1 MRKLFLLILFSILLS
16 SFAYAQD
23 KKKVCFASSFPFASQ
38 KGDILHGFDIDLW
51 REVAKELGWKEGVD
65 YEITLV
71 PTFGKVFKEV
81 ELGHADFALAGI
93 TITQQ
98 REQRFDFSYP
108 YMDSGLTILLPRSSE
123 SGSASSAIFNALT
136 SSSVIEMLLIFTLI
150 ILIAAHIIWFT
161 EQGSDEISDKYWS
174 GLWDGIWWS
183 IVTAT
188 TVGYG
193 DKVPHKKIS
202 KIIAIVVMFVGI
214 IAFGFFTAELS
225 SNMTTKKLNTINGIE
240 DINVS
245 TKVGTVSNST
255 SEQFLA
261 SYQGESGIVKRYEN
275 VSEATNALKQGK
287 VDCVIYDAPMLQY
300 IAKKDSEDFT
310 TIEKKFDPQ
319 KYGILLK
326 LDSKDRKAINEALLA
341 LEKSG
346 RLTELKKR
354 YFE

>member
-1 MRKLFLLILFSILLS
+1 MRKLCFLILFSIL
-16 SFAYAQD
+16 FATPLFAQN
-23 KKKVCFASSFPFASQ
+23 KKKVCLASSVPFASQ
-38 KGDILHGFDIDLW
+38 KGNQLHGFDVDLW
-51 REVAKELGWKEGVD
+51 REVAKELGWREGID
-65 YEITLV
+65 YEINLV
-71 PTFGKVFKEV
+71 PSFGQVFKEV
-81 ELGHADFALAGI
+81 ESGRADFALAGI

-123 SGSASSAIFNALT
+123 STSASSAIFNALT
-136 SSSVIEMLLIFTLI
+136 SASVIEMLLIFSLI

-161 EQGSDEISDKYWS
+161 EQGSDQISDKYWS
-174 GLWDGIWWS
+174 GLWDGVWWS

-193 DKVPHKKIS
+193 DKVPHKKTS
-202 KIIAIVVMFVGI
+202 KVVAIVVMFVGI

-225 SNMTTKKLNTINGIE
+225 SNMTTKKLNAINGIE
-240 DINVS
+240 DINAS
-245 TKVGTVSNST
+245 TKVATVTDST
-255 SEQFLA
+255 SEEFLA
-261 SYQGESGIVKRYEN
+261 AYQGESGVVKHYDN
-275 VSEATNALKQGK
+275 VSEATAALKQGK

-300 IAKKDSEDFT
+300 IAKKDSESFT
-310 TIEKKFDPQ
+310 TIDKKFDPQ

-326 LDSKDRKAINEALLA
+326 LKSKDRKAINEALLS